1 MVPQKYPQRFNT
13 KVSVTTNDGT
23 LVTDD
28 EFVRRRLKRSMVNIL
43 AISHRTLGMLGG
55 VLSCMRTEK
64 FKLER
69 ESRKRAR
76 A

>member
-28 EFVRRRLKRSMVNIL
+28 EFVRRRLKRSMANIL
-43 AISHRTLGMLGG
+43 AITSHTWNVGRRAVMYENGE
-55 VLSCMRTEK
+55 VQ
-64 FKLER
+64 
-69 ESRKRAR
+69 SRKRAR